1 MKKKDNYD
9 LIMDYIF
16 KVFIFILQNFFK
28 YVKRTL
34 LNCGQFKK
42 ILQTKTIKSI
52 YLISII
58 ACILIVW
65 VYKLHPVLYFF
76 SLFIYFGVYTILQ
89 DIKYW
94 KKRQGI
100 KRLNKKYKKVCE
112 LFDNK
117 IDVISVKKEMITIY
131 SNTLTEKEINSKF
144 SKLELFFNRKI
155 SEIRQQEKNL
165 RYIDIIFKTKTKFKS
180 TYYLQ
185 QYIDYVS
192 IDKKSILPFILGIDE
207 KENIHLADMAKLN
220 HLFISGESDTGKSV
234 LLNQIIQ
241 SLMVFNSSMIEFIL
255 VDLKECIELFDYH
268 EFKNCLLISNM
279 TELQKII
286 EYLEKEMIK
295 RLNHIKL
302 STGCK
307 NIIQYNKKN
316 SEKLHY
322 VVIVIDE
329 FATIKLENGE
339 MKNLENKILSLLQK
353 GRAAGIYLI
362 GATQRPSSNQINTD
376 VRAGFL
382 YNISLRVKT
391 KETQRMTKITGTE
404 GLKVGEFKSDIIS
417 DTLKSFYIDEDFY
430 NGVFENLTHRLVHE
444 KEFIFIKDKEM
455 KRLSL
460 YKRTCNYIDTKIYK
474 RRILECTKRYD
485 YRHYIKAIPDKIIKE
500 IEAIKEMYSIGQNN
514 PEFDT
519 LIHQDDYSKFIDYIF
534 RENKENGLLPSSKE
548 IEKKLNLTRSTR
560 LKLLKRAIDD
570 GLIDNSIKNKPKIII
585 RKGNEIE

>member
-16 KVFIFILQNFFK
+16 KVFIFILRNFFK

-34 LNCGQFKK
+34 KNCGQFKR
-42 ILQTKTIKSI
+42 ILPTKTYKIT

-58 ACILIVW
+58 ACILIIW

-76 SLFIYFGVYTILQ
+76 SLFVYFGVYTILQ

-100 KRLNKKYKKVCE
+100 KRLNKKYKKIRE
-112 LFDNK
+112 LFSNE
-117 IDVISVKKEMITIY
+117 IDIISIKKERVTIY

-155 SEIRQQEKNL
+155 AEIRQQENNL
-165 RYIDIIFKTKTKFKS
+165 RYIDVIFQTKTKFKAV
-180 TYYLQ
+180 YYLQ
-185 QYIDYVS
+185 QYIDYVR
-192 IDKKSILPFILGIDE
+192 IDKKAILPFVLGIDE

-220 HLFISGESDTGKSV
+220 HLFVSGESDTGKSV
-234 LLNQIIQ
+234 LINQIIQ

-268 EFKNCLLISNM
+268 KFKNCLLISNM

-316 SEKLHY
+316 TEKLHY
-322 VVIVIDE
+322 LIIIIDE

-353 GRAAGIYLI
+353 GRAAGIYII

-391 KETQRMTKITGTE
+391 KETQRMTKILGTE
-404 GLKVGEFKSDIIS
+404 GLKVGEFKSDIVS
-417 DTLKSFYIDEDFY
+417 DTLKSFYIDEDLY

-455 KRLSL
+455 KKLTL
-460 YKRTCNYIDTKIYK
+460 YKRLCNFIDTKIYK
-474 RRILECTKRYD
+474 RRILECTKRFD
-485 YRHYIKAIPDKIIKE
+485 YRHYIKAIPDKIVKE
-500 IEAIKEMYSIGQNN
+500 IEQIKGMYQIGQNN
-514 PEFDT
+514 PENGT
-519 LIHQDDYSKFIDYIF
+519 LIQSDDYLKFVDYIF
-534 RENKENGLLPSSKE
+534 RNNKENGLLPSCKE
-548 IEKKLNLTRSTR
+548 TEGDLNLTRSSR
-560 LKLLKRAIDD
+560 LKLLKRAIDE
-570 GLIDNSIKNKPKIII
+570 GLIDDSIKNKPKIII